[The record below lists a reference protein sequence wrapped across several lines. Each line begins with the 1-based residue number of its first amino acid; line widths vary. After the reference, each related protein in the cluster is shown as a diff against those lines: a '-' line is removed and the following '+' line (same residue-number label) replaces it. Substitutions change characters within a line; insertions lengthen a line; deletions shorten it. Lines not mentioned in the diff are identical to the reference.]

1 MYPDINAIRIFM
13 RKILIVCL
21 ISLISTQAL
30 AAEMI
35 DAASASQQIQ
45 NSIPATATNEDMA
58 QEVVVTATKSEKNK
72 LDVPASITVVTAEDI
87 QKTKAK
93 SIYDV
98 VSKIPGIFANSR
110 NYSDDVRIVV
120 RGVGNRALS
129 YGIRGILVLLDGVP
143 VSDIDVHKSDL
154 VDVNSVERVEII
166 RGPYSTIYGS
176 QAMGGVINI
185 ITKKGKLLD
194 KDEKKI
200 RIGYGSYNAQQYIFS
215 DMGKINNT
223 SSFYIF
229 GGRQS
234 SDGYRNQNKW
244 GDSRFFTKEDFGIDD
259 TSNVTVMY
267 SYSYSLLQLPGELTL
282 AQFNADPQQANA
294 TNVAKNYQRNQ
305 IKSRFSTAYT
315 KDFADDNN
323 LMVNVFYQD
332 LILDHPIFQYIDNY
346 TNGVGADVKWS
357 VGTNLF
363 GVKNT
368 WITGLNAETN
378 KADLR
383 NWQNLNTQQNNIKGA
398 LITYNKLDTSK
409 FGIFLQD
416 EIQVSAPVT
425 LILGAR
431 TDNIGYV
438 NTIASTGAATT
449 YNANKIS
456 PKVAL
461 NYKLS
466 DTSSVFANYSTGFN
480 APTYSEAAA
489 PNPAGSILKPEE
501 ATSYEIGFNGKI
513 GNLSTSLSLYTMDIV
528 NEIMTIPPAVPGG
541 ITTYGNIGQTNH
553 KGAELSL
560 SYPVAD
566 AWNVSANYT
575 LGSNT
580 FVNYQT
586 FNGKTLV
593 GVPDSMLNGEI
604 KYNPQG
610 TGLNGSVGFV
620 NMGPHYIDNANT
632 LTCAGYTVYNLRL
645 GYKPSKDLEYW
656 LVGDNIFNAKYAT
669 LAYMSGATA
678 LYMPGNGVGY
688 TFGVNYTF

>member
-1 MYPDINAIRIFM
+1 M
-13 RKILIVCL
+13 RKITFIG
-21 ISLISTQAL
+21 SLLALMLSTQAL
-30 AAEMI
+30 AADILDVGSTAVQNEEM
-35 DAASASQQIQ
+35 SK
-45 NSIPATATNEDMA
+45 
-58 QEVVVTATKSEKNK
+58 EVVVTATKSEKNK
-72 LDVPASITVVTAEDI
+72 LDVPASITVITAEDI

-93 SIYDV
+93 SIYDIV
-98 VSKIPGIFANSR
+98 NKIPGIFANSR
-110 NYSDDVRIVV
+110 NYSDDVRIVI

-154 VDVNSVERVEII
+154 VDVNSVERVEVI

-215 DMGKINNT
+215 DMGKLNNN
-223 SSFYIF
+223 SSYYIF

-234 SDGYRNQNKW
+234 SDGYRDQNKW

-259 TSNVTVMY
+259 TSNMTVMY

-282 AQFNADPQQANA
+282 AQFNANPQQANA
-294 TNVAKNYQRNQ
+294 TNIAKNYQRNQ

-315 KDFADDNN
+315 KDFSDDNN
-323 LMVNVFYQD
+323 LMVNLFYQD

-368 WITGLNAETN
+368 WVTGLNAETN

-383 NWQNLNTQQNNIKGA
+383 NWVNSSTQSGTMKGA
-398 LITYNKLDTSK
+398 LVTYNKLDTSK

-416 EIQVSAPVT
+416 EIQLSAPMI

-438 NTIASTGAATT
+438 NTIASTGAATS

-461 NYKLS
+461 NYRLS

-489 PNPAGSILKPEE
+489 PNPPGSILLPEE
-501 ATSYEIGFNGKI
+501 ATSYEIGFNGMI
-513 GNLSTSLSLYTMDIV
+513 GNLNTSLSLYNMDSI
-528 NEIMTIPPAVPGG
+528 NEIMTIPPAIPGG

-553 KGAELSL
+553 KGVEVSL
-560 SYPVAD
+560 SYPIAD
-566 AWNVSANYT
+566 MWSVGANYT
-575 LGSNT
+575 IGSNT

-593 GVPDSMLNGEI
+593 GVPDNMLNGEL

-610 TGLNGSVGFV
+610 TGFNASIGFI
-620 NMGPHYIDNANT
+620 NMGPHFIDNANT
-632 LTCAGYTVYNLRL
+632 LTCDGYTVYNFRL
-645 GYKPSKDLEYW
+645 GYKQSKDLEYW
-656 LVGDNIFNAKYAT
+656 LVGDNVFNAKYAT

-688 TFGVNYTF
+688 TFGANYTF

>member
-1 MYPDINAIRIFM
+1 M

-21 ISLISTQAL
+21 VFLMSAQAF
-30 AAEMI
+30 ATEII
-35 DAASASQQIQ
+35 DAASVSAAS
-45 NSIPATATNEDMA
+45 TASGSAQPQAKANEDMG

-72 LDVPASITVVTAEDI
+72 LDVPASITVITAEDI

-110 NYSDDVRIVV
+110 NYSDDVRIVI

-129 YGIRGILVLLDGVP
+129 FGIKGILVLLDGVP
-143 VSDIDVHKSDL
+143 VSDIDAHKSDL
-154 VDVNSVERVEII
+154 VDVNSVERVEVI

-200 RIGYGSYNAQQYIFS
+200 RISYGSYNAQQYIFS
-215 DMGKINNT
+215 DMGKISDK

-234 SDGYRNQNKW
+234 AEGYRNQNKW
-244 GDSRFFTKEDFGIDD
+244 GDSRFFTKEDIGIDD

-267 SYSYSLLQLPGELTL
+267 SYSYSLLQLPGDLTL
-282 AQFNADPQQANA
+282 AQYNADPQQAAAANL
-294 TNVAKNYQRNQ
+294 AKNYQRNQ

-315 KDFADDNN
+315 KDFSDDNN
-323 LMVNVFYQD
+323 LVVNVFYQD

-346 TNGVGADVKWS
+346 TNGVGTDVKWS

-363 GVKNT
+363 GMKNT
-368 WITGLNAETN
+368 WITGINAETN

-383 NWQNLNTQQNNIKGA
+383 NWVNNSTQLSNVKGA
-398 LITYNKLDTSK
+398 LISYRKLDTNK
-409 FGIFLQD
+409 FGVFLQD
-416 EIQVSAPVT
+416 EIQISSPVT

-431 TDNIGYV
+431 SDNLNYV
-438 NTIASTGAATT
+438 NTVASTGVAATYDAT
-449 YNANKIS
+449 KIS

-461 NYKLS
+461 NYRLS

-480 APTYSEAAA
+480 APVYYEAAA
-489 PNPAGSILKPEE
+489 PNPVGSVLKPEE

-513 GNLSTSLSLYTMDIV
+513 ANLSTTLSLYTMDIV

-541 ITTYGNIGQTNH
+541 MTTYGNIGQTNH
-553 KGAELSL
+553 KGVELSL
-560 SYPVAD
+560 AYPISD
-566 AWNVSANYT
+566 MWSFGANYT

-586 FNGKTLV
+586 FNGKTLI
-593 GVPDSMLNGEI
+593 GVPDSMINGEI

-610 TGLNGSVGFV
+610 TGFNGSVGFI
-620 NMGPHYIDNANT
+620 NMGPHFIDNANI
-632 LTCAGYTVYNLRL
+632 LTCDGYTVYNIRL
-645 GYKPSKDLEYW
+645 GYKASKELEYW
-656 LVGDNIFNAKYAT
+656 LVGDNIFNTKYAT
-669 LAYMSGATA
+669 LGYMSGATPM
-678 LYMPGNGVGY
+678 YTPGNAVGY
-688 TFGVNYTF
+688 TFGMNYTF